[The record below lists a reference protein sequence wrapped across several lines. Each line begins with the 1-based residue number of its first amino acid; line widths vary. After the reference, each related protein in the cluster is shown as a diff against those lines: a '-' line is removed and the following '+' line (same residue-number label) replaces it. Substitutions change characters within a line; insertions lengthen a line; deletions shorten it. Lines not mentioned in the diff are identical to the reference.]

1 MSTFIPP
8 TPAAHK
14 SAEQHEEPSEQ
25 DSFNHLLFKVLR
37 LTSEQVQ
44 DLNDWMKHQGIPN
57 VHEVIAQNF
66 RKPHALED
74 DLQFIR
80 EDKPCHIQS
89 NVMISLSLMIT
100 YIKHLRYSAK
110 TKYFGPFYYIQIDP
124 QDYDEWRT
132 TPPEEE
138 VHFQTPSKLGSPATP
153 RSMATSVA
161 SESYITLSN
170 FKKGIKRDASAYPIF
185 KNERYYNTFIRHFK
199 ATAKAQGLN
208 SLMDPNFTPGSDE
221 YEQQLFQD
229 QQDFLYSVLISSL
242 KTDFSEALVKDHE
255 GDAQL
260 IIELLHEHHTGNSQY
275 SRSEINRITK
285 YLTNIKLDDTWRGT
299 NESFLM
305 HYNDQLRLLD
315 SLVDSDEKLPDNTRV
330 TFLESAVESVPDLRR
345 VKITDNVL
353 QAQLD
358 STRPITYRSYFDLL
372 KDAAFHLDQATK
384 RGSKIRRTN
393 VHFSGPNNE
402 DDHQNL
408 TSDDHQVIQQE
419 DVCNEPP
426 EPLSYSVF
434 QSHFQGSS
442 TSSTQKI
449 FLPKPIWEKLSKDQ
463 QQMIID
469 HNRSLPKSG
478 SSSISTPNKS
488 PSPLPHKPTPQ
499 QTAKSQQVH
508 THQSDESTADTT
520 KIETTPS
527 DPLLAMVHQSIHTSN
542 DDASDI
548 TKVLSAKRSRQIQVC
563 KHYIFQHANHTNNQL
578 VDHGAN
584 GGLAG
589 SDMRVIYKT
598 HRKINISGIDNHEVN
613 GLDVVTA
620 ATLLNTSLGK
630 VIGIFNE
637 YAHLGKGSS
646 IHSSGQ
652 LEWFKTHVDEKS
664 IKVGGTQLITTLEG
678 YSVPLLIKDGLAY
691 ATSLGRP
698 TDQDMDTYPHV
709 FFTSPDEW
717 DPSVLDHDPPPLDGL
732 DPSQVLDQPFGD
744 PMFDAYGDFNERII
758 ANLNIHLDAPPED
771 YGSYIANLHQ
781 GSSQEPDWNALRPF
795 FAWTSPSS
803 IQDTFNVTTR
813 HGSAPHTQDYIKKH
827 FKSRNP
833 VFNIPRCSEAVATDT
848 IFSDTPAV
856 DDGSTMA
863 QFFCGRDTLVCDAY
877 GIKSTKQFI
886 NTLSDNIRKRGAMDT
901 LISDGGK
908 YEISKRV
915 TDLLR
920 SLFIQDYQS
929 EPYHQHQNKA
939 ENRFG
944 LAKRYTNTVMNTS
957 GCPAFCWLLCLQYI
971 CVVLNHLASPTLQGI
986 CPVQALEGTTPDI
999 SFLLHFS
1006 FYEPVYYRIDSSEPD
1021 LNFPSSSNEKKGYW
1035 VGFADNQGDSL
1046 TWRILTEDTQKII
1059 IRSGVRSALRTTTNQ
1074 RLASPS
1080 GEGTTLPFPIPYS
1093 QSQNSLPLDPL
1104 DASTPN
1110 FEHFVKSQTGEDEDN
1125 PIPMANIDI
1134 PNLLGRSF
1142 LLPPEDNGERHMA
1155 KVIDIDDHG
1164 QTLEDLIFKLK
1175 INKDQA
1181 EEIMSYNQLMDYIQK
1196 GTDAEEDPDSLF
1208 KFRDIVAHQGPLEST
1223 DPNHKG
1229 SKYNVMV
1236 EWESGEVTYEPLTL
1250 ISKDDPITCAV
1261 YAKKHD
1267 LLDTTGWKHLKRY
1280 AKTSKRLIRAV
1291 KQSRIRQVRASVR
1304 YQHGFQVPKD
1314 YNDAM
1319 RLDKENGNTHWQD
1332 AMDLELTQ
1340 IHEYKVFKDTG
1351 KAKFHNGKVVTP
1363 DGFQKIRVHFAYAVK
1378 HDGRFKARLVADGHL
1393 TKEPVE
1399 SIYSGVVSLRS
1410 LRMVVFLSQL
1420 NNLEI
1425 WGADVGNAYLEAY
1438 TDEKLCIMAG
1448 PELKE
1453 LQGHLLIMV
1462 KALYGTRSGGA
1473 RWHDRLFDILQ
1484 EMKFKPSKAD
1494 PDVWM
1499 RPEPGGTCYEY
1510 IAVYVDDLAI
1520 AAKDSQAFCN
1530 ELKKKY
1536 NLKLKGVGPLDYH
1549 LGCTYKKDPDGT
1561 LAADPRRYVN
1571 KILESFER
1579 MFKEKPRKSRPP
1591 LEGGDHPELDTSELC
1606 DEHQTKQFQ
1615 TLIGQLQW
1623 LISLGRFDI
1632 AVHVMSLSR
1641 FRAQPRKGHLDRAK
1655 RIIGYLLFLPD
1666 GAIRFRTG
1674 EPDFSSLKDQ
1684 EYDWTRTVYSGA
1696 CEQIPH
1702 DIPKHLGK
1710 HVQTTHYVDA
1720 NLHHDLATGKAVT
1733 AALHFLNQTPIDAY
1747 TKRQSTV
1754 ETATYGSEFVAA
1766 RTAVD
1771 QIIDIRTT
1779 LIYLGVPIRD
1789 KSYMFGDNK
1798 SVVTSSTIPNST
1810 ISKRH
1815 HLASYHRVREAIA
1828 AKFISFHWKDGKSNP
1843 ADILSKHWEFATVW
1857 PMLKPIL
1864 FWRGETATQLKG
1876 SDRIPSTTPAAE
1888 PPRDAKD
1895 SGSARSHSTHLET
1908 SSSTD
1913 PKRSPTQSV
1922 TRYQDQI
1929 SVRCTRW
1936 TLRMPSFT
1944 RAPHAQPSLSNF
1956 TRRDSDFGE
1965 PTRSRGT
1972 TRLEQNF
1979 PTSPQNKKTK
1989 LTHRSLYM
1997 SLRTILTPHV
2007 N

>member
-8 TPAAHK
+8 TPAANK
-14 SAEQHEEPSEQ
+14 SAEQHGEPSEQ

-44 DLNDWMKHQGIPN
+44 DLNDWMKHRGIPN

-74 DLQFIR
+74 DLQFTR
-80 EDKPCHIQS
+80 EDKPCYIQS

-161 SESYITLSN
+161 SESYITLTN

-255 GDAQL
+255 GEAQL

-384 RGSKIRRTN
+384 RGSKIRCTN

-408 TSDDHQVIQQE
+408 LSDDHQVIQQE
-419 DVCNEPP
+419 DVCSEPP

-508 THQSDESTADTT
+508 THQFDESTANTT
-520 KIETTPS
+520 KIETTPP
-527 DPLLAMVHQSIHTSN
+527 DPLLAMVLQSIHTSD

-563 KHYIFQHANHTNNQL
+563 KHYMFQHANHTNNQL
-578 VDHGAN
+578 VDRGAN

-664 IKVGGTQLITTLEG
+664 IKVGGTQLITTLDG

-691 ATSLGRP
+691 ATSRGRP

-758 ANLNIHLDAPPED
+758 ANLNILLDAPPED

-813 HGSAPHTQDYIKKH
+813 HGTAPHTQDYIKKH

-833 VFNIPRCSEAVATDT
+833 VFNIPRRSEAVATDT

-939 ENRFG
+939 ENCFG
-944 LAKRYTNTVMNTS
+944 LAKRYTDTVMNTS
-957 GCPAFCWLLCLQYI
+957 GCPACCWLLCLQYI

-986 CPVQALEGTTPDI
+986 CPVQALEGTTPNI

-1093 QSQNSLPLDPL
+1093 QQSQNSLPLDPL

-1125 PIPMANIDI
+1125 PIPMVNIDI

-1164 QTLEDLIFKLK
+1164 QTLEDIKFKLK

-1267 LLDTTGWKHLKRY
+1267 LLDTTGWKRLKRY

-1291 KQSRIRQVRASVR
+1291 KQSRIRQVRASAR

-1314 YNDAM
+1314 YHDAM

-1363 DGFQKIRVHFAYAVK
+1363 DGFQRIRVHFVYAVK

-1448 PELKE
+1448 PEFKE

-1484 EMKFKPSKAD
+1484 ELKFKPSKAD

-1520 AAKDSQAFCN
+1520 AAKDPQAFCN

-1536 NLKLKGVGPLDYH
+1536 NLKLKGVGPLEYH

-1571 KILESFER
+1571 KILESYESMFE
-1579 MFKEKPRKSRPP
+1579 EKPRKSRPP

-1623 LISLGRFDI
+1623 LISLGCFDI

-1641 FRAQPRKGHLDRAK
+1641 FRAQPRKGRLDRAK
-1655 RIIGYLLFLPD
+1655 RIVGYLLFLPD
-1666 GAIRFRTG
+1666 GAIRFRIG

-1702 DIPKHLGK
+1702 DIPKPLGK

-1779 LIYLGVPIRD
+1779 LRYLGVPIRD

-1828 AKFISFHWKDGKSNP
+1828 AKFISFHWKDGKS
-1843 ADILSKHWEFATVW
+1843 
-1857 PMLKPIL
+1857 
-1864 FWRGETATQLKG
+1864 
-1876 SDRIPSTTPAAE
+1876 DRILTYGTLLDVLWQMYHPWITYGT
-1888 PPRDAKD
+1888 
-1895 SGSARSHSTHLET
+1895 
-1908 SSSTD
+1908 
-1913 PKRSPTQSV
+1913 
-1922 TRYQDQI
+1922 
-1929 SVRCTRW
+1929 VRR
-1936 TLRMPSFT
+1936 
-1944 RAPHAQPSLSNF
+1944 
-1956 TRRDSDFGE
+1956 
-1965 PTRSRGT
+1965 
-1972 TRLEQNF
+1972 
-1979 PTSPQNKKTK
+1979 
-1989 LTHRSLYM
+1989 
-1997 SLRTILTPHV
+1997 IV
-2007 N
+2007 

>member
-8 TPAAHK
+8 TPAANK
-14 SAEQHEEPSEQ
+14 SAEQHGEPSEQ

-44 DLNDWMKHQGIPN
+44 DLNDWMKHRGIPN

-80 EDKPCHIQS
+80 EDKPCYIQS

-100 YIKHLRYSAK
+100 YIKHLNLRYSAK
-110 TKYFGPFYYIQIDP
+110 TKYFGSFYYIQIDP

-161 SESYITLSN
+161 SESYITLTN

-185 KNERYYNTFIRHFK
+185 KKERYYNTFIHHFK

-345 VKITDNVL
+345 VKITDNVI

-408 TSDDHQVIQQE
+408 LSDDHQVIQQE
-419 DVCNEPP
+419 DVCSEPP

-527 DPLLAMVHQSIHTSN
+527 DPLLAMVHQSIHTSD

-548 TKVLSAKRSRQIQVC
+548 TKVLSAKGSRQIQVC

-578 VDHGAN
+578 VDRGAN

-589 SDMRVIYKT
+589 SDMHVIYKT

-664 IKVGGTQLITTLEG
+664 IKVGGTQLITTLDG

-709 FFTSPDEW
+709 FFTSPDE
-717 DPSVLDHDPPPLDGL
+717 
-732 DPSQVLDQPFGD
+732 
-744 PMFDAYGDFNERII
+744 
-758 ANLNIHLDAPPED
+758 
-771 YGSYIANLHQ
+771 GS
-781 GSSQEPDWNALRPF
+781 
-795 FAWTSPSS
+795 
-803 IQDTFNVTTR
+803 
-813 HGSAPHTQDYIKKH
+813 
-827 FKSRNP
+827 
-833 VFNIPRCSEAVATDT
+833 
-848 IFSDTPAV
+848 
-856 DDGSTMA
+856 
-863 QFFCGRDTLVCDAY
+863 
-877 GIKSTKQFI
+877 
-886 NTLSDNIRKRGAMDT
+886 
-901 LISDGGK
+901 
-908 YEISKRV
+908 
-915 TDLLR
+915 
-920 SLFIQDYQS
+920 
-929 EPYHQHQNKA
+929 
-939 ENRFG
+939 
-944 LAKRYTNTVMNTS
+944 
-957 GCPAFCWLLCLQYI
+957 
-971 CVVLNHLASPTLQGI
+971 
-986 CPVQALEGTTPDI
+986 
-999 SFLLHFS
+999 
-1006 FYEPVYYRIDSSEPD
+1006 
-1021 LNFPSSSNEKKGYW
+1021 
-1035 VGFADNQGDSL
+1035 
-1046 TWRILTEDTQKII
+1046 
-1059 IRSGVRSALRTTTNQ
+1059 
-1074 RLASPS
+1074 S
-1080 GEGTTLPFPIPYS
+1080 GEGTTLPFPIPYPK
-1093 QSQNSLPLDPL
+1093 QSSNSLPLDPL

-1110 FEHFVKSQTGEDEDN
+1110 FEQFVKSQSGEDEDH

-1142 LLPPEDNGERHMA
+1142 LLPPEDNGERHMV
-1155 KVIDIDDHG
+1155 KIIDIDDHE
-1164 QTLEDLIFKLK
+1164 QPLEDIKFKLK
-1175 INKDQA
+1175 INKDQT

-1208 KFRDIVAHQGPLEST
+1208 KFRDIIAHQGPLEST

-1291 KQSRIRQVRASVR
+1291 KQSRIRQVRASAR

-1363 DGFQKIRVHFAYAVK
+1363 DGFQKIRVHFVYAVK

-1448 PELKE
+1448 PEFKE

-1484 EMKFKPSKAD
+1484 EVKFKPSKAD

-1520 AAKDSQAFCN
+1520 AAKDPQAFCN

-1536 NLKLKGVGPLDYH
+1536 NLKLKGVGPLEYH

-1571 KILESFER
+1571 KILESYER

-1632 AVHVMSLSR
+1632 AVHVVSLSR

-1655 RIIGYLLFLPD
+1655 RIVGYLLFLPD
-1666 GAIRFRTG
+1666 GAIRFRIG

-1702 DIPKHLGK
+1702 DIPKPLGK

-1779 LIYLGVPIRD
+1779 LRYLGVPIRD

-1876 SDRIPSTTPAAE
+1876 SDRIPSTTPGAE

-1908 SSSTD
+1908 SSSD
-1913 PKRSPTQSV
+1913 RP
-1922 TRYQDQI
+1922 
-1929 SVRCTRW
+1929 
-1936 TLRMPSFT
+1936 
-1944 RAPHAQPSLSNF
+1944 
-1956 TRRDSDFGE
+1956 
-1965 PTRSRGT
+1965 
-1972 TRLEQNF
+1972 
-1979 PTSPQNKKTK
+1979 
-1989 LTHRSLYM
+1989 
-1997 SLRTILTPHV
+1997 
-2007 N
+2007 

>member
-1 MSTFIPP
+1 
-8 TPAAHK
+8 
-14 SAEQHEEPSEQ
+14 
-25 DSFNHLLFKVLR
+25 
-37 LTSEQVQ
+37 
-44 DLNDWMKHQGIPN
+44 MKHRGIPN
-57 VHEVIAQNF
+57 VHEIIVQNF
-66 RKPHALED
+66 CNPHELKD

-80 EDKPCHIQS
+80 ESKTCYIQA
-89 NVMISLSLMIT
+89 NVMVSLSLMTT
-100 YIKHLRYSAK
+100 YIKHLRYLTKAK
-110 TKYFGPFYYIQIDP
+110 HFGPFYYIQIDP
-124 QDYDEWRT
+124 QDNYEWCIST
-132 TPPEEE
+132 PEEE
-138 VHFQTPSKLGSPATP
+138 IHFQTPSKFGSPATP
-153 RSMATSVA
+153 RSMATSEA
-161 SESYITLSN
+161 SESYITLTN
-170 FKKGIKRDASAYPIF
+170 FKKGIKRDTSAYPIF
-185 KNERYYNTFIRHFK
+185 KNERYYNTFICHFK
-199 ATAKAQGLN
+199 ATAKAQGL
-208 SLMDPNFTPGSDE
+208 STLMDPNFTPGSDE
-221 YEQQLFQD
+221 YGQQLFQE

-260 IIELLHEHHTGNSQY
+260 ILELLHEHHTGNSQY
-275 SRSEINRITK
+275 FRSEINRITK

-353 QAQLD
+353 QAQLH
-358 STRPITYRSYFDLL
+358 STRPISYRSYFDLL
-372 KDAAFHLDQATK
+372 TDAAFHLDQATK
-384 RGSKIRRTN
+384 RGNKIRRTN
-393 VHFSGPNNE
+393 VHFSGPNDE
-402 DDHQNL
+402 DEHQNL
-408 TSDDHQVIQQE
+408 SSDDPQVIQQE
-419 DVCNEPP
+419 DVSSEPP

-442 TSSTQKI
+442 TSNTQKI

-478 SSSISTPNKS
+478 SSSLSTPNKS

-508 THQSDESTADTT
+508 THQSDKSTPDTT

-527 DPLLAMVHQSIHTSN
+527 DPLLAMVHQSIHTSD

-548 TKVLSAKRSRQIQVC
+548 TKVLSAKRSRQIQAC
-563 KHYIFQHANHTNNQL
+563 KRYIFQHANHTNNQL
-578 VDHGAN
+578 VDRGAN

-598 HRKINISGIDNHEVN
+598 HHKINISGIDNHEVN

-637 YAHLGKGSS
+637 YAYLGKGSS

-652 LEWFKTHVDEKS
+652 LEWFKTLVDEKS
-664 IKVGGTQLITTLEG
+664 IKVGGTQLITTLDG
-678 YSVPLLIKDGLAY
+678 YSVPLLIRDGLAY

-717 DPSVLDHDPPPLDGL
+717 DPSVLDHDPPHLDGL
-732 DPSQVLDQPFGD
+732 DPSQVSDQPFGD

-758 ANLNIHLDAPPED
+758 ANLNILLDAPPGD
-771 YGSYIANLHQ
+771 CGSYTSTSSVSTVNLHQ
-781 GSSQEPDWNALRPF
+781 SSPQEPDWNALRPF

-803 IQDTFNVTTR
+803 IKDTFNVTTR
-813 HGSAPHTQDYIKKH
+813 HGTAPHTQDYIKKH

-915 TDLLR
+915 TDLLH

-939 ENRFG
+939 ENHFG
-944 LAKRYTNTVMNTS
+944 LANLYTNTVMNTS
-957 GCPAFCWLLCLQYI
+957 GCTACCWLLCLQYI
-971 CVVLNHLASPTLQGI
+971 CVALNHLASPTLQGI

-1074 RLASPS
+1074 HLASPS
-1080 GEGTTLPFPIPYS
+1080 GEGTTLPFPIPYPQ

-1110 FEHFVKSQTGEDEDN
+1110 FEQFVKSQSGKDEDN

-1142 LLPPEDNGERHMA
+1142 LLPPEDNGERHVA
-1155 KVIDIDDHG
+1155 KIIDIDDHG
-1164 QTLEDLIFKLK
+1164 QTLEDIKFKLK

-1291 KQSRIRQVRASVR
+1291 KQSRIRQVRASAR

-1351 KAKFHNGKVVTP
+1351 KAQFHNGKVVIP
-1363 DGFQKIRVHFAYAVK
+1363 DGFQKIRVHFVYAVK

-1438 TDEKLCIMAG
+1438 TDEKLCIIAG
-1448 PELKE
+1448 PEFKE

-1484 EMKFKPSKAD
+1484 ELKFKPSKAD

-1520 AAKDSQAFCN
+1520 AAKDPQAFCN
-1530 ELKKKY
+1530 ELKEKY
-1536 NLKLKGVGPLDYH
+1536 NLKLKGVGPLEYH
-1549 LGCTYKKDPDGT
+1549 LGGTYKKDPDGT

-1571 KILESFER
+1571 KILESYER
-1579 MFKEKPRKSRPP
+1579 MFNEKPRKSRPP

-1606 DEHQTKQFQ
+1606 DDHQTKQFQ

-1623 LISLGRFDI
+1623 LISLGHFDI

-1655 RIIGYLLFLPD
+1655 RIVGYLLFLPD

-1684 EYDWTRTVYSGA
+1684 EYDWTRSVYSGA

-1702 DIPKHLGK
+1702 DIPKPLGK

-1720 NLHHDLATGKAVT
+1720 NLRHDLATGKLVT
-1733 AALHFLNQTPIDAY
+1733 AVLHFLNQTPIDAY

-1779 LIYLGVPIRD
+1779 LRYLGVPIRD
-1789 KSYMFGDNK
+1789 KSYMFGDNR

-1815 HLASYHRVREAIA
+1815 HLSSYHRVREAIA

-1857 PMLKPIL
+1857 PLLKPIL

-1876 SDRIPSTTPAAE
+1876 SDRIPSTTPGAE

-1908 SSSTD
+1908 SSSNR
-1913 PKRSPTQSV
+1913 P
-1922 TRYQDQI
+1922 
-1929 SVRCTRW
+1929 
-1936 TLRMPSFT
+1936 
-1944 RAPHAQPSLSNF
+1944 
-1956 TRRDSDFGE
+1956 
-1965 PTRSRGT
+1965 
-1972 TRLEQNF
+1972 
-1979 PTSPQNKKTK
+1979 
-1989 LTHRSLYM
+1989 
-1997 SLRTILTPHV
+1997 
-2007 N
+2007 

>member
-44 DLNDWMKHQGIPN
+44 DLNDWMKHRGIPN

-66 RKPHALED
+66 CKPHALED

-80 EDKPCHIQS
+80 EDKPCYIQS

-255 GDAQL
+255 GYSQL

-285 YLTNIKLDDTWRGT
+285 YLTNIKLNDTWRGT

-578 VDHGAN
+578 VDRGAN

-678 YSVPLLIKDGLAY
+678 YSVPLRIKDGLAY

-732 DPSQVLDQPFGD
+732 DPSHMLDQPFGD

-758 ANLNIHLDAPPED
+758 ANLNILLDAPPED

-813 HGSAPHTQDYIKKH
+813 HGSAPHTQDNIKKH

-833 VFNIPRCSEAVATDT
+833 VFNIPRRSEAVATDT

-908 YEISKRV
+908 YEISNRV

-1046 TWRILTEDTQKII
+1046 TWRILTEDTKKII
-1059 IRSGVRSALRTTTNQ
+1059 ICSGVRSALRTTTNQ

-1164 QTLEDLIFKLK
+1164 QTLEDIKFKLK

-1181 EEIMSYNQLMDYIQK
+1181 EEIMSYNQIMDYIQK

-1291 KQSRIRQVRASVR
+1291 KQSRIRQVRASVG

-1363 DGFQKIRVHFAYAVK
+1363 DGFQKQ
-1378 HDGRFKARLVADGHL
+1378 
-1393 TKEPVE
+1393 
-1399 SIYSGVVSLRS
+1399 SSLRICS
-1410 LRMVVFLSQL
+1410 L
-1420 NNLEI
+1420 
-1425 WGADVGNAYLEAY
+1425 
-1438 TDEKLCIMAG
+1438 T
-1448 PELKE
+1448 
-1453 LQGHLLIMV
+1453 
-1462 KALYGTRSGGA
+1462 
-1473 RWHDRLFDILQ
+1473 
-1484 EMKFKPSKAD
+1484 
-1494 PDVWM
+1494 
-1499 RPEPGGTCYEY
+1499 
-1510 IAVYVDDLAI
+1510 
-1520 AAKDSQAFCN
+1520 
-1530 ELKKKY
+1530 
-1536 NLKLKGVGPLDYH
+1536 
-1549 LGCTYKKDPDGT
+1549 
-1561 LAADPRRYVN
+1561 
-1571 KILESFER
+1571 
-1579 MFKEKPRKSRPP
+1579 
-1591 LEGGDHPELDTSELC
+1591 
-1606 DEHQTKQFQ
+1606 
-1615 TLIGQLQW
+1615 
-1623 LISLGRFDI
+1623 
-1632 AVHVMSLSR
+1632 
-1641 FRAQPRKGHLDRAK
+1641 
-1655 RIIGYLLFLPD
+1655 
-1666 GAIRFRTG
+1666 
-1674 EPDFSSLKDQ
+1674 
-1684 EYDWTRTVYSGA
+1684 
-1696 CEQIPH
+1696 
-1702 DIPKHLGK
+1702 
-1710 HVQTTHYVDA
+1710 
-1720 NLHHDLATGKAVT
+1720 
-1733 AALHFLNQTPIDAY
+1733 
-1747 TKRQSTV
+1747 
-1754 ETATYGSEFVAA
+1754 
-1766 RTAVD
+1766 
-1771 QIIDIRTT
+1771 
-1779 LIYLGVPIRD
+1779 
-1789 KSYMFGDNK
+1789 
-1798 SVVTSSTIPNST
+1798 
-1810 ISKRH
+1810 
-1815 HLASYHRVREAIA
+1815 
-1828 AKFISFHWKDGKSNP
+1828 
-1843 ADILSKHWEFATVW
+1843 
-1857 PMLKPIL
+1857 
-1864 FWRGETATQLKG
+1864 
-1876 SDRIPSTTPAAE
+1876 
-1888 PPRDAKD
+1888 
-1895 SGSARSHSTHLET
+1895 
-1908 SSSTD
+1908 
-1913 PKRSPTQSV
+1913 
-1922 TRYQDQI
+1922 
-1929 SVRCTRW
+1929 
-1936 TLRMPSFT
+1936 
-1944 RAPHAQPSLSNF
+1944 
-1956 TRRDSDFGE
+1956 
-1965 PTRSRGT
+1965 
-1972 TRLEQNF
+1972 
-1979 PTSPQNKKTK
+1979 
-1989 LTHRSLYM
+1989 
-1997 SLRTILTPHV
+1997 
-2007 N
+2007 

>member
-8 TPAAHK
+8 TPAANK

-44 DLNDWMKHQGIPN
+44 DLNDWMIHRGTPN
-57 VHEVIAQNF
+57 IHEVIVQSF
-66 RKPHALED
+66 RRPHALED
-74 DLQFIR
+74 DLHFIR
-80 EDKPCHIQS
+80 ENKTCYIKAH
-89 NVMISLSLMIT
+89 VMISLSLMIA
-100 YIKHLRYSAK
+100 YIKHLRHSGKA
-110 TKYFGPFYYIQIDP
+110 THFGPFYYIQIDP
-124 QDYDEWRT
+124 QDYDEWRIET
-132 TPPEEE
+132 PEEE
-138 VHFQTPSKLGSPATP
+138 IHFQTPSKLGSPATP

-161 SESYITLSN
+161 SESYITLTN

-221 YEQQLFQD
+221 YEQQLFQE

-260 IIELLHEHHTGNSQY
+260 ILELLHEHHTGNSQY

-315 SLVDSDEKLPDNTRV
+315 SLVDPEEKLPDNTRV

-358 STRPITYRSYFDLL
+358 STRPITYKSYFDLL

-384 RGSKIRRTN
+384 RGNKIRRTN
-393 VHFSGPNNE
+393 VHFSGPNDE
-402 DDHQNL
+402 GDHQNPL
-408 TSDDHQVIQQE
+408 SDDLQAIQQE
-419 DVCNEPP
+419 DVCSEPP

-442 TSSTQKI
+442 TSSAQKI
-449 FLPKPIWEKLSKDQ
+449 FLPKHIWEKLSKDQ

-478 SSSISTPNKS
+478 SSSILTPNKS

-508 THQSDESTADTT
+508 THQSDESTADST
-520 KIETTPS
+520 KIETNPS
-527 DPLLAMVHQSIHTSN
+527 DPLLAMVHQSIHPSD

-578 VDHGAN
+578 VDRGAN

-664 IKVGGTQLITTLEG
+664 IKVGGTQLITTLDG

-698 TDQDMDTYPHV
+698 TDHDMDSYPHV

-758 ANLNIHLDAPPED
+758 ANLNILLDAPPED
-771 YGSYIANLHQ
+771 CRSYTANLHQ
-781 GSSQEPDWNALRPF
+781 SSSQEPDWNALRPF

-813 HGSAPHTQDYIKKH
+813 HGIAPHTQDYIKKH
-827 FKSRNP
+827 FKSHNP
-833 VFNIPRCSEAVATDT
+833 VFNIPRRSEAVATDT

-920 SLFIQDYQS
+920 SLFIKDYQS

-957 GCPAFCWLLCLQYI
+957 GCPACCWLLCLQYI

-1006 FYEPVYYRIDSSEPD
+1006 FYEPIYYRIDSSEPD

-1074 RLASPS
+1074 RLASSS
-1080 GEGTTLPFPIPYS
+1080 GEGTTLPFPIPYPQ
-1093 QSQNSLPLDPL
+1093 QSSNSLPLDPI
-1104 DASTPN
+1104 DASTSN
-1110 FEHFVKSQTGEDEDN
+1110 FEHFVKSQSGEDEDH
-1125 PIPMANIDI
+1125 PIPMTNIDI

-1142 LLPPEDNGERHMA
+1142 LLSPEDNGERYMA
-1155 KVIDIDDHG
+1155 KIIDIDDHG
-1164 QTLEDLIFKLK
+1164 QHLEDIKFKLK
-1175 INKDQA
+1175 TSKDQA

-1236 EWESGEVTYEPLTL
+1236 EWESGEITYEPLAL

-1291 KQSRIRQVRASVR
+1291 KQSRIRQVRASAR
-1304 YQHGFQVPKD
+1304 YQHGFQVPRD

-1340 IHEYKVFKDTG
+1340 IHEYKVFRDTG

-1363 DGFQKIRVHFAYAVK
+1363 DGFQKIRVHFVYAVK

-1448 PELKE
+1448 PEFKE

-1484 EMKFKPSKAD
+1484 ELKFKPSKAD

-1510 IAVYVDDLAI
+1510 IAVYVDDLA
-1520 AAKDSQAFCN
+1520 
-1530 ELKKKY
+1530 
-1536 NLKLKGVGPLDYH
+1536 
-1549 LGCTYKKDPDGT
+1549 
-1561 LAADPRRYVN
+1561 
-1571 KILESFER
+1571 
-1579 MFKEKPRKSRPP
+1579 
-1591 LEGGDHPELDTSELC
+1591 
-1606 DEHQTKQFQ
+1606 
-1615 TLIGQLQW
+1615 
-1623 LISLGRFDI
+1623 
-1632 AVHVMSLSR
+1632 
-1641 FRAQPRKGHLDRAK
+1641 
-1655 RIIGYLLFLPD
+1655 
-1666 GAIRFRTG
+1666 
-1674 EPDFSSLKDQ
+1674 
-1684 EYDWTRTVYSGA
+1684 
-1696 CEQIPH
+1696 
-1702 DIPKHLGK
+1702 
-1710 HVQTTHYVDA
+1710 
-1720 NLHHDLATGKAVT
+1720 TGKAVT
-1733 AALHFLNQTPIDAY
+1733 AVLHFLNQTPIDAY

-1779 LIYLGVPIRD
+1779 LRYLGVPIRD
-1789 KSYMFGDNK
+1789 MSYMFGDNR

-1876 SDRIPSTTPAAE
+1876 SDRIPSTTPGAE
-1888 PPRDAKD
+1888 PPRGAKD

-1908 SSSTD
+1908 SSQ
-1913 PKRSPTQSV
+1913 KRP
-1922 TRYQDQI
+1922 
-1929 SVRCTRW
+1929 
-1936 TLRMPSFT
+1936 
-1944 RAPHAQPSLSNF
+1944 
-1956 TRRDSDFGE
+1956 
-1965 PTRSRGT
+1965 
-1972 TRLEQNF
+1972 
-1979 PTSPQNKKTK
+1979 
-1989 LTHRSLYM
+1989 
-1997 SLRTILTPHV
+1997 
-2007 N
+2007 

>member
-44 DLNDWMKHQGIPN
+44 DLNDWMKHRGIPN

-74 DLQFIR
+74 DLQFIK
-80 EDKPCHIQS
+80 EDKPCYIQS

-170 FKKGIKRDASAYPIF
+170 FKKGIKSDASAYPIF

-330 TFLESAVESVPDLRR
+330 TFLESAVESVPDLRC

-578 VDHGAN
+578 VDRGAN

-598 HRKINISGIDNHEVN
+598 HCKINISGIDNHEVN

-630 VIGIFNE
+630 VIGFFNE

-744 PMFDAYGDFNERII
+744 PMFDANGDFNECII
-758 ANLNIHLDAPPED
+758 ANLNILLDAPPED

-915 TDLLR
+915 TDLLH

-1059 IRSGVRSALRTTTNQ
+1059 NRSGVRSALRTTTNQ

-1164 QTLEDLIFKLK
+1164 QTLEDIKFKLK
-1175 INKDQA
+1175 TNKDQA

-1291 KQSRIRQVRASVR
+1291 KQSRIRQLRASVR

-1363 DGFQKIRVHFAYAVK
+1363 DGFQKIRVHFVYAVK

-1448 PELKE
+1448 PEFKE

-1499 RPEPGGTCYEY
+1499 RPESGGTCYEY

-1536 NLKLKGVGPLDYH
+1536 NLKLKGVGPLEYH

-1641 FRAQPRKGHLDRAK
+1641 FRAQPRKGHLDRVK
-1655 RIIGYLLFLPD
+1655 RIVGYLLFLPD

-1702 DIPKHLGK
+1702 DIPKPLGK

-1779 LIYLGVPIRD
+1779 LRYLGVPIRN

-1828 AKFISFHWKDGKSNP
+1828 AKFISFHWKDGNSNP

-1876 SDRIPSTTPAAE
+1876 SDRIPSTTPGAQ

-1908 SSSTD
+1908 SSSNR
-1913 PKRSPTQSV
+1913 P
-1922 TRYQDQI
+1922 
-1929 SVRCTRW
+1929 
-1936 TLRMPSFT
+1936 
-1944 RAPHAQPSLSNF
+1944 
-1956 TRRDSDFGE
+1956 
-1965 PTRSRGT
+1965 
-1972 TRLEQNF
+1972 
-1979 PTSPQNKKTK
+1979 
-1989 LTHRSLYM
+1989 
-1997 SLRTILTPHV
+1997 
-2007 N
+2007 